1 MPVSSIERASGLQD
15 ALDAGPYVFRRH
27 EVAPVGCRDAALY
40 RLGETRIVVEKAR
53 DGLLSEFIDVSSI
66 TRRQRGKPDFLI
78 WREANFHALEVSIA
92 A

>member
-15 ALDAGPYVFRRH
+15 ALDASPYVLRRH

-40 RLGETRIVVEKAR
+40 RLGETRIVVENAR

-66 TRRQRGKPDFLI
+66 TRRRGKPDFLI
-78 WREANFHALEVSIA
+78 WRETNFHTLEVSIA